1 MKVRLGAAL
10 ACAAV
15 LISAGAAPAQ
25 TTMAPTAVPVVG
37 PTASATKAPGMT
49 PDATPAPGGAM
60 MTMPMPA
67 GTLAIDARGLTARRT
82 ATGFML
88 GGQAEVKDGCQGAR
102 FDFFPGHIFPP
113 QFNLDQF
120 RRPGTMGMM
129 CIQKRHV
136 GHRGAARGRRI
147 ENSADGDRAHA
158 KARVRRPDPLT

>member
-82 ATGFML
+82 ATGFTL

-102 FDFFPGHIFPP
+102 FDFFPGRIFPP
-113 QFNLDQF
+113 QYNLDQF

-129 CIQKRHV
+129 CIQKV
-136 GHRGAARGRRI
+136 MWVPAAP
-147 ENSADGDRAHA
+147 RAVVASKTQRTVTVHTQKRA
-158 KARVRRPDPLT
+158 YAVPIR